1 MTMNVL
7 RNALLAVSLLTTT
20 GRIVA
25 QHTPTDE
32 ADIRSTILT
41 MQDEWNRHDMAAY
54 ASHMTDDVEW
64 VNVVG
69 AWWKGKAQLQG
80 TLDRYHKTIFKNRL
94 LHDPTTLGFH
104 EIAPGVVVA
113 TVIRLTDGYT
123 GSDGKAIPAVSD
135 ILTLTFVK
143 HAKIWLIA
151 EGHNTSITE
160 SVAPKPQ

>member
-1 MTMNVL
+1 MNAL
-7 RNALLAVSLLTTT
+7 RNALLVVCFSIAAGS
-20 GRIVA
+20 ISA
-25 QHTPTDE
+25 QDKSTDE
-32 ADIRSTILT
+32 AEIRTTVMT
-41 MQDEWNRHDMAAY
+41 MQGEWNRHDMAAF

-69 AWWKGKAQLQG
+69 TWWKGKAQVQG

-104 EIAPGVVVA
+104 MIAPGVIVA
-113 TVIRLTDGYT
+113 TVIRMTDGYT
-123 GSDGKAIPAVSD
+123 GSAGQVIPPVSD

-143 HAKIWLIA
+143 HDGIWLIA

>member
-1 MTMNVL
+1 MNIL
-7 RNALLAVSLLTTT
+7 RSALIPLSLLVAT
-20 GRIVA
+20 GRVVA
-25 QHTPTDE
+25 QHTTADE
-32 ADIRSTILT
+32 TDIRGTIMT
-41 MQDEWNRHDMAAY
+41 MQGEWNRHDMAAY

-69 AWWKGKAQLQG
+69 AWWKGKAQLQS

-104 EIAPGVVVA
+104 EVAPDVIVA
-113 TVIRLTDGYT
+113 TVIRATDGYT
-123 GSDGKAIPAVSD
+123 GSDGKPVPPVSD

-143 HAKIWLIA
+143 HGAGGIWLIA

-160 SVAPKPQ
+160 SVPPKVQ